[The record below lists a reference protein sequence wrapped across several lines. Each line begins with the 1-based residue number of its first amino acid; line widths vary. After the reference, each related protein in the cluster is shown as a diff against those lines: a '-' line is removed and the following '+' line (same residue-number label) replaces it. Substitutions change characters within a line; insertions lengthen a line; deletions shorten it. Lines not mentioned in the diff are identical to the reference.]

1 MANIGVGMHRQDV
14 NRGPAAQPKSG
25 GGGGAPGMP
34 ALPAFPGMGGGTTQ
48 PRRKI
53 TFANGKFQIG
63 PADGGDGG
71 SGGVGGATGGGGAGP
86 NLSNYAQKDPRVE
99 KAQDLLEQRYAQQTA
114 QENQLD
120 PFLAESIGNLR
131 TQQGSDNTNRLTQ
144 RALSTIR
151 EQGAGLQNQAD
162 VRKAQTGQGGG
173 ASGSI
178 AQAAQRAGAR
188 AASDIGLAQQARQD
202 QLALAGHNILSAPG
216 QMNLARS
223 AQNNALLGNLA
234 GNAGQGAQLGLNQ
247 MQLGLQQYL
256 GQGNLDLE
264 RQRIAQQQQL
274 FPYQLAGQQMD
285 LYGRYY
291 DMLGRLGG
299 NTGVYGGY

>member
-14 NRGPAAQPKSG
+14 DRGPTARPRSG
-25 GGGGAPGMP
+25 GGGGMP
-34 ALPAFPGMGGGTTQ
+34 ALPTFPGMGGGAAAQ

-53 TFANGKFQIG
+53 SFANGKFQVG
-63 PADGGDGG
+63 PADGGGG
-71 SGGVGGATGGGGAGP
+71 GTATGAPGVGGGGAGP

-99 KAQDLLEQRYAQQTA
+99 KAQDLLEQRYAQQLG
-114 QENQLD
+114 QEGQMD
-120 PFLAESIGNLR
+120 PYLAESIQNLR

-162 VRKAQTGQGGG
+162 VRRAQTGQGGG

-216 QMNLARS
+216 QMNLAR
-223 AQNNALLGNLA
+223 QGQTNALLGTLA
-234 GNAGQGAQLGLNQ
+234 GNAGQGAQLGLGQ
-247 MQLGLQQYL
+247 MRLGLDQY
-256 GQGNLDLE
+256 GMMGDLDLR
-264 RQRIAQQQQL
+264 RQALAQQQMLGQ
-274 FPYQLAGQQMD
+274 YDLAGKGLD
-285 LYGRYY
+285 LYSKY
-291 DMLGRLGG
+291 LGLLGSG
-299 NTGVYGGY
+299 YGGY